1 MGTLPD
7 LTPLF
12 YLAIVGMIAIVVT
25 ILLVLAWLWDH
36 VSFVVS

>member
-12 YLAIVGMIAIVVT
+12 YLAIVGMIAIAVT
-25 ILLVLAWLWDH
+25 IVLTLWWLWNH

>member
-12 YLAIVGMIAIVVT
+12 YLAIVGLIAIVVSV
-25 ILLVLAWLWDH
+25 VLGLWWLAVH
-36 VSFVVS
+36 ASVVIS